1 MIAVLRRSLADGGGV
16 AGIEEL
22 AATILAHAEREQA
35 GLFAAL
41 RNVGVDQEY
50 LGLFERDHR
59 RIDDLLAR
67 ANTEPSAVETLIELV
82 EDHIRREET
91 DMFPAA
97 RQLLDPAQWDA
108 VDDAGYRA
116 VAR

>member
-1 MIAVLRRSLADGGGV
+1 MV
-16 AGIEEL
+16 
-22 AATILAHAEREQA
+22 LAHAEREQA

-41 RNVGVDQEY
+41 RDVGVDQEY
-50 LGLFERDHR
+50 LGRFERDHQ
-59 RIDDLLAR
+59 RIDDLLAK
-67 ANTEPSAVETLIELV
+67 ANSEPSAVEAVIELV

-97 RQLLDPAQWDA
+97 RQLLDPARWDV
-108 VDDAGYRA
+108 VDDAGPHA